1 MEIENQH
8 LTIETNTMKHI
19 IIISLTF
26 SLLSCETNRST
37 FDKETSDVIN
47 TFYSDALELRESY
60 ELLRVLSKE
69 IGPRPSGSDGA
80 KKAVLWTKEIMEG
93 YGFDTVY
100 LQDVMVPHWE
110 RGEVE
115 EAYFFDNGKKVNL
128 SVLGA
133 GGTVSTP
140 EGGVT
145 GKVVEVGSLDE
156 VDELGEEKIKGNI
169 VFYNKAFNQRYIN
182 VGTSYGETG
191 FQRRSGAVKAAEYGA
206 VASVFRSLSSSTYD
220 DFPHTG
226 GMSYKEGLDSIP
238 HGGLG
243 VLSSEKL
250 SRALKNN
257 PDLNLTVKLSGTW
270 YPDAPSHNVIGLIRG
285 QKNPEKI
292 ITVGGHLDSWDIG
305 EGAHDDGAGCVHS
318 IGALRLFQKQ
328 NIKPNNTIRA
338 VMFMN
343 EEFGLRGGLKYAEI
357 AVNEGEQHIA
367 AIESDA
373 SGYVPRGFGFSGSE
387 KQYNKIQ
394 DWLKY
399 FDKNTI
405 SYFSKGGGGADIGPL
420 HRQTGTPM
428 FGLSI
433 DGQKYFEMHH
443 TAKDVFELV
452 HAREL
457 ELGTASMAS
466 LVYLID
472 KYGL

>member
-1 MEIENQH
+1 
-8 LTIETNTMKHI
+8 MKNYI
-19 IIISLTF
+19 II
-26 SLLSCETNRST
+26 LLSFSFFSCKKETVP
-37 FDKETSDVIN
+37 FDQETSDVIT
-47 TFYSDALELRESY
+47 TFYGDALEFKESY
-60 ELLRVLSKE
+60 ELLRSLSKDV
-69 IGPRPSGSDGA
+69 GQRLSGSEGA
-80 KKAVLWTKEIMEG
+80 KKAVLWSKQVMEN

-100 LQDVMVPHWE
+100 LQEVMVPHWE
-110 RGEVE
+110 RGKVE
-115 EAYFFDNGKKVNL
+115 EAYFYSEKEKINL
-128 SVLGA
+128 SILGA

-140 EGGVT
+140 KGGIT
-145 GKVVEVGSLDE
+145 AGVVEVASLDE
-156 VDELGEEKIKGNI
+156 VDELGREKIEGKI

-182 VGTSYGETG
+182 QGASYGQTG
-191 FQRRSGAVKAAEYGA
+191 FQRRSGAVKAAEHGA
-206 VASVFRSLSSSTYD
+206 LASVFRSLSSSTHE

-250 SRALKNN
+250 SKALKEN
-257 PDLNLTVKLSGTW
+257 PNLKLTVKLSGKW
-270 YPDAPSHNVIGLIRG
+270 FPDALSHNVVGELKGR
-285 QKNPEKI
+285 KNPEKI
-292 ITVGGHLDSWDIG
+292 ITVGGHLDSWDVG

-328 NIKPNNTIRA
+328 KIKPNNTIRA

-343 EEFGLRGGLKYAEI
+343 EENGLRGGQKYADV
-357 AVNEGEQHIA
+357 AVRDNEQHIA

-373 SGYVPRGFGFSGSE
+373 SGYVPRGFGFSGSDGQH
-387 KQYNKIQ
+387 KKIQ

-420 HRQTGTPM
+420 HRKTGTPM

-452 HAREL
+452 NAREL

>member
-1 MEIENQH
+1 
-8 LTIETNTMKHI
+8 MKNFI
-19 IIISLTF
+19 II
-26 SLLSCETNRST
+26 LLSFCLISCKNETVP
-37 FDKETSDVIN
+37 FDQETSDVIT
-47 TFYSDALELRESY
+47 TFYGDALEFKESY
-60 ELLRVLSKE
+60 ELLRGLSKDV
-69 IGPRPSGSDGA
+69 GQRLSGSEGA
-80 KKAVLWTKEIMEG
+80 KKAVLWSKEVMEN

-100 LQDVMVPHWE
+100 LQEVMVPHWE
-110 RGEVE
+110 RGELE
-115 EAYFFDNGKKVNL
+115 EAYFYNGKNKINL
-128 SVLGA
+128 SILGA

-140 EGGVT
+140 KEGIT
-145 GKVVEVGSLDE
+145 AEVVEVSSLDE
-156 VDELGEEKIKGNI
+156 VDELGRENVEGKI

-182 VGTSYGETG
+182 QGASYGQTG
-191 FQRRSGAVKAAEYGA
+191 FQRRSGAVKAAEHGA
-206 VASVFRSLSSSTYD
+206 LASVFRSLSSSTYE

-226 GMSYKEGLDSIP
+226 GMSYREGLDSIP

-250 SRALKNN
+250 SQALKEN
-257 PDLNLTVKLSGTW
+257 PRLTLTVRLSGKW
-270 YPDAPSHNVIGLIRG
+270 FPDALSHNVVGELRG
-285 QKNPEKI
+285 SKSPEKI
-292 ITVGGHLDSWDIG
+292 ITVGGHLDSWDVG

-343 EEFGLRGGLKYAEI
+343 EENGLRGGQKYADV
-357 AVNEGEQHIA
+357 AVMDNEQHIA

-373 SGYVPRGFGFSGSE
+373 SGYVPRGFGFSGSDE
-387 KQYNKIQ
+387 QHKKIQ

-452 HAREL
+452 NAREL

>member
-1 MEIENQH
+1 
-8 LTIETNTMKHI
+8 MKNYI
-19 IIISLTF
+19 II
-26 SLLSCETNRST
+26 LLSFSFFSCKKETVP
-37 FDKETSDVIN
+37 FDQETSDVIT
-47 TFYSDALELRESY
+47 TFYGDALEFKESY
-60 ELLRVLSKE
+60 ELLRSLSKDV
-69 IGPRPSGSDGA
+69 GQRLSGSEGA
-80 KKAVLWTKEIMEG
+80 KKAVLWSKEVMEN

-100 LQDVMVPHWE
+100 LQEVMVPHWE
-110 RGEVE
+110 RGKVE
-115 EAYFFDNGKKVNL
+115 EAYFYSEKEKINL
-128 SVLGA
+128 SILGA

-140 EGGVT
+140 KEGITAG
-145 GKVVEVGSLDE
+145 VVEVASLDE
-156 VDELGEEKIKGNI
+156 VDELGREKIEGKI

-182 VGTSYGETG
+182 QGASYGQTG
-191 FQRRSGAVKAAEYGA
+191 FQRRSGAVKAAEHGA
-206 VASVFRSLSSSTYD
+206 LASVFRSLSSSTYE

-250 SRALKNN
+250 SKALKEN
-257 PDLNLTVKLSGTW
+257 PNLKLTVKLSGTW
-270 YPDAPSHNVIGLIRG
+270 FPDALSHNVVGELKGR
-285 QKNPEKI
+285 KNPEKI
-292 ITVGGHLDSWDIG
+292 ITVGGHLDSWDVG

-328 NIKPNNTIRA
+328 KIKPNNTIRA

-343 EEFGLRGGLKYAEI
+343 EENGLRGGQKYADV
-357 AVNEGEQHIA
+357 AVMDNEQHIA

-373 SGYVPRGFGFSGSE
+373 SGYVPRGFGFSGSDE
-387 KQYNKIQ
+387 QHKKIQ
-394 DWLKY
+394 NWLKY

-420 HRQTGTPM
+420 HRKTGTPM

-452 HAREL
+452 NAREL

>member
-1 MEIENQH
+1 
-8 LTIETNTMKHI
+8 MKNFI
-19 IIISLTF
+19 II
-26 SLLSCETNRST
+26 LLSICLISCKNESVP
-37 FDKETSDVIN
+37 FDQETSDIIN
-47 TFYSDALELRESY
+47 TFYSDALEKRESY
-60 ELLRVLSKE
+60 ELLRVLSKD
-69 IGPRPSGSDGA
+69 IGARPSGSEGA
-80 KKAVLWTKEIMEG
+80 KKAVLWSKKVMED

-100 LQDVMVPHWE
+100 LQEVMVPHWE
-110 RGEVE
+110 RGELE
-115 EAYFFDNGKKVNL
+115 EAYFYNGKDKINL
-128 SVLGA
+128 SILGA

-140 EGGVT
+140 TEGIT
-145 GKVVEVGSLDE
+145 AEVVEVASLDE
-156 VDELGEEKIKGNI
+156 VDELGRENIEGKI

-191 FQRRSGAVKAAEYGA
+191 FQRRTGAVKAAEHGA
-206 VASVFRSLSSSTYD
+206 LASVFRSLSSSTYE

-250 SRALKNN
+250 SQALKEN
-257 PDLNLTVKLSGTW
+257 PKLKLHIKLSGTW
-270 YPDAPSHNVIGLIRG
+270 YPDALSHNVVGLLRG
-285 QKNPEKI
+285 EKNPEKI

-328 NIKPNNTIRA
+328 KIKPNNTIRA

-357 AVNEGEQHIA
+357 AVKENEQHIA

-373 SGYVPRGFGFSGSE
+373 SGYVPRGFGFSGSDE
-387 KQYNKIQ
+387 QLEKIQ

-457 ELGTASMAS
+457 ELGTASLAS
-466 LVYLID
+466 LIYLID

>member
-1 MEIENQH
+1 
-8 LTIETNTMKHI
+8 MKNFI
-19 IIISLTF
+19 II
-26 SLLSCETNRST
+26 LLSICLISCKNESVP
-37 FDKETSDVIN
+37 FDQETSDIIN
-47 TFYSDALELRESY
+47 TFYSDALEKRESY
-60 ELLRVLSKE
+60 ELLRVLSKD
-69 IGPRPSGSDGA
+69 IGARPSGSEGA
-80 KKAVLWTKEIMEG
+80 KKAVLWSKKVMED

-100 LQDVMVPHWE
+100 LQEVMVPHWE
-110 RGEVE
+110 RGELE
-115 EAYFFDNGKKVNL
+115 EAYFYNGKDKINL
-128 SVLGA
+128 SILGA

-140 EGGVT
+140 TEGISAE
-145 GKVVEVGSLDE
+145 VVEVASLDE
-156 VDELGEEKIKGNI
+156 VDELGRENIEGKI

-191 FQRRSGAVKAAEYGA
+191 FQRRTGAVKAAEHGA
-206 VASVFRSLSSSTYD
+206 LASVFRSLSSSTYE

-250 SRALKNN
+250 SQALKEN
-257 PDLNLTVKLSGTW
+257 PKLKLHIKLSGKW
-270 YPDAPSHNVIGLIRG
+270 YPDALSHNVVGLLRG
-285 QKNPEKI
+285 EKNPEKI

-357 AVNEGEQHIA
+357 AVKENEQHIA

-373 SGYVPRGFGFSGSE
+373 SGYVPRGFGFSGSDE
-387 KQYNKIQ
+387 QLEKIQ

-457 ELGTASMAS
+457 ELGTASLAS
-466 LVYLID
+466 LIYLID

>member
-1 MEIENQH
+1 
-8 LTIETNTMKHI
+8 MKKLI
-19 IIISLTF
+19 YTTLIF
-26 SLLSCETNRST
+26 SLLSCKENPAP
-37 FDKETSDVIN
+37 FDQETSDVIN
-47 TFYSDALELRESY
+47 TFYGDALEFKESY
-60 ELLRVLSKE
+60 ELLRGLSKDV
-69 IGPRPSGSDGA
+69 GQRLSGSEGA
-80 KKAVLWTKEIMEG
+80 KKAVLWSKEVMEN

-100 LQDVMVPHWE
+100 LQEVMVPHWE
-110 RGEVE
+110 RGELE
-115 EAYFFDNGKKVNL
+115 EAYFYNGKNKINL
-128 SVLGA
+128 SILGA

-140 EGGVT
+140 KEGIT
-145 GKVVEVGSLDE
+145 AEVVEVSSLDE
-156 VDELGEEKIKGNI
+156 VDELGRENIEGKI

-182 VGTSYGETG
+182 QGASYGQTG
-191 FQRRSGAVKAAEYGA
+191 FQRRSGAVKAAEHGA
-206 VASVFRSLSSSTYD
+206 LASVFRSLSSSTYED
-220 DFPHTG
+220 YPHTG
-226 GMSYKEGLDSIP
+226 GMSYREGLDSIP

-250 SRALKNN
+250 SQALKEN
-257 PDLNLTVKLSGTW
+257 PRLTLTIKLSGKW
-270 YPDAPSHNVIGLIRG
+270 FPDALSHNVVGELRG
-285 QKNPEKI
+285 SKSPEKI
-292 ITVGGHLDSWDIG
+292 ITVGGHLDSWDVG

-328 NIKPNNTIRA
+328 NITPNNTIRA

-343 EEFGLRGGLKYAEI
+343 EENGLRGGKKYADV
-357 AVNEGEQHIA
+357 AVMDNEQHIA

-373 SGYVPRGFGFSGSE
+373 SGYVPRGFGFSGSDE
-387 KQYNKIQ
+387 QHKKIQ

-452 HAREL
+452 NAREL

>member
-1 MEIENQH
+1 
-8 LTIETNTMKHI
+8 MKNFI
-19 IIISLTF
+19 II
-26 SLLSCETNRST
+26 LLSFCLISCNNESIP
-37 FDKETSDVIN
+37 FDQETSDVIT
-47 TFYSDALELRESY
+47 TFYGDALEFKESY
-60 ELLRVLSKE
+60 ELLRGLSKDV
-69 IGPRPSGSDGA
+69 GQRLSGSEGA
-80 KKAVLWTKEIMEG
+80 KKAVLWSKEVMEN

-100 LQDVMVPHWE
+100 LQEVMVPHWE
-110 RGEVE
+110 RGELE
-115 EAYFFDNGKKVNL
+115 EAYFYNGKNKINL
-128 SVLGA
+128 SILGA

-140 EGGVT
+140 KEGIT
-145 GKVVEVGSLDE
+145 AEVVEVSSLDE
-156 VDELGEEKIKGNI
+156 VDELGRENIEGKI

-182 VGTSYGETG
+182 QGASYGQTG
-191 FQRRSGAVKAAEYGA
+191 FQRRSGAVKAAEHGA
-206 VASVFRSLSSSTYD
+206 LASVFRSLSSSTYED
-220 DFPHTG
+220 YPHTG
-226 GMSYKEGLDSIP
+226 GMSYREGLDSIP

-250 SRALKNN
+250 SQALKEN
-257 PDLNLTVKLSGTW
+257 PRLTLTIKLSGKW
-270 YPDAPSHNVIGLIRG
+270 FPDALSHNVVGELRG
-285 QKNPEKI
+285 SKSPEKI
-292 ITVGGHLDSWDIG
+292 ITVGGHLDSWDVG

-343 EEFGLRGGLKYAEI
+343 EENGLRGGKKYADV
-357 AVNEGEQHIA
+357 AVMDNEQHIA

-373 SGYVPRGFGFSGSE
+373 SGYVPRGFGFSGSDE
-387 KQYNKIQ
+387 QHKKIQ

-433 DGQKYFEMHH
+433 DGRKYFEMHH

-452 HAREL
+452 NAREL

>member
-1 MEIENQH
+1 
-8 LTIETNTMKHI
+8 MKNFI
-19 IIISLTF
+19 II
-26 SLLSCETNRST
+26 LLSFCLISCKNESIP
-37 FDKETSDVIN
+37 FDQETSDVI
-47 TFYSDALELRESY
+47 TSFYGDALEFKESY
-60 ELLRVLSKE
+60 ELLRGLSKDV
-69 IGPRPSGSDGA
+69 GQRLSGSEGA
-80 KKAVLWTKEIMEG
+80 KKAVLWSKEVMEN

-100 LQDVMVPHWE
+100 LQEVMVPHWE
-110 RGEVE
+110 RGELE
-115 EAYFFDNGKKVNL
+115 EAYFYNGKNKINL
-128 SVLGA
+128 SILGA

-140 EGGVT
+140 KEGIT
-145 GKVVEVGSLDE
+145 AEVVEVSSLDE
-156 VDELGEEKIKGNI
+156 VDELGRENIEGKI

-182 VGTSYGETG
+182 QGASYGQTG
-191 FQRRSGAVKAAEYGA
+191 FQRRSGAVKAAEHGA
-206 VASVFRSLSSSTYD
+206 LASVFRSLSSSTYED
-220 DFPHTG
+220 YPHTG
-226 GMSYKEGLDSIP
+226 GMSYREGLDSIP

-250 SRALKNN
+250 SQAIKEN
-257 PDLNLTVKLSGTW
+257 PRLTLTIKLSGKW
-270 YPDAPSHNVIGLIRG
+270 FPDALSHNVVGELRG
-285 QKNPEKI
+285 SKSPEKI
-292 ITVGGHLDSWDIG
+292 ITVGGHLDSWDVG

-343 EEFGLRGGLKYAEI
+343 EENGLRGGKKYADV
-357 AVNEGEQHIA
+357 AVMDNEQHIA

-373 SGYVPRGFGFSGSE
+373 SGYVPRGFGFSGSDE
-387 KQYNKIQ
+387 QHKKIQ

-452 HAREL
+452 NAREL

>member
-1 MEIENQH
+1 MKNF
-8 LTIETNTMKHI
+8 TII
-19 IIISLTF
+19 
-26 SLLSCETNRST
+26 LLSFCLISCKDEIVP
-37 FDKETSDVIN
+37 FDQETSDVIN
-47 TFYSDALELRESY
+47 IFYSDALEKRESY
-60 ELLRVLSKE
+60 ELLRVLSKD
-69 IGPRPSGSDGA
+69 IGARPSGSEGA
-80 KKAVLWTKEIMEG
+80 KKAVLWSKKVMED

-100 LQDVMVPHWE
+100 LQEVMVPHWE
-110 RGEVE
+110 RGELE
-115 EAYFFDNGKKVNL
+115 EAYFYSGKEKINL
-128 SVLGA
+128 SILGA
-133 GGTVSTP
+133 GGTVSTTK
-140 EGGVT
+140 EGIT
-145 GKVVEVGSLDE
+145 AEVVEVASLDE
-156 VDELGEEKIKGNI
+156 VDELGRENIEGKI

-191 FQRRSGAVKAAEYGA
+191 FQRRTGAVKAAEHGA
-206 VASVFRSLSSSTYD
+206 LASVFRSLSSSTYE

-250 SRALKNN
+250 SQAIKENPKLK
-257 PDLNLTVKLSGTW
+257 LTVKLSGTW
-270 YPDAPSHNVIGLIRG
+270 YPDALSHNVVGLLRG
-285 QKNPEKI
+285 EKNPEKI

-318 IGALRLFQKQ
+318 IGVLRLFQKQ

-357 AVNEGEQHIA
+357 AVKENEQHIA

-373 SGYVPRGFGFSGSE
+373 SGYVPRGFGFSGSDE
-387 KQYNKIQ
+387 QLEKIQ

-457 ELGTASMAS
+457 ELGTASLAS

>member
-1 MEIENQH
+1 
-8 LTIETNTMKHI
+8 MKNFI
-19 IIISLTF
+19 II
-26 SLLSCETNRST
+26 LLSFCLISCKNKSVP
-37 FDKETSDVIN
+37 FDQETSDVIT
-47 TFYSDALELRESY
+47 TFYGDALEFKESY
-60 ELLRVLSKE
+60 ELLRGLSKDV
-69 IGPRPSGSDGA
+69 GQRLSGSEGA
-80 KKAVLWTKEIMEG
+80 KKAVLWSKEVMEN

-100 LQDVMVPHWE
+100 LQEVMVPHWE
-110 RGEVE
+110 RGELE
-115 EAYFFDNGKKVNL
+115 EAYFYNGKNKINL
-128 SVLGA
+128 SILGA

-140 EGGVT
+140 KEGIT
-145 GKVVEVGSLDE
+145 AEVVEVSSLDE
-156 VDELGEEKIKGNI
+156 VDELGRENVEGKI

-182 VGTSYGETG
+182 QGASYGQTG
-191 FQRRSGAVKAAEYGA
+191 FQRRSGAVKAAEHGA
-206 VASVFRSLSSSTYD
+206 LASVFRSLSSSTYE

-226 GMSYKEGLDSIP
+226 GMSYREGLDSIP

-250 SRALKNN
+250 SQALKEN
-257 PDLNLTVKLSGTW
+257 PRLTLTIKLSGKW
-270 YPDAPSHNVIGLIRG
+270 FPDALSHNVVGELRG
-285 QKNPEKI
+285 SKSPEKI
-292 ITVGGHLDSWDIG
+292 ITVGGHLDSWDVG

-343 EEFGLRGGLKYAEI
+343 EENGLRGGKKYADV
-357 AVNEGEQHIA
+357 AVMDNEQHIA

-373 SGYVPRGFGFSGSE
+373 SGYVPRGFGFSGSDE
-387 KQYNKIQ
+387 QHKKIQ

-452 HAREL
+452 NAREL

>member
-1 MEIENQH
+1 
-8 LTIETNTMKHI
+8 MKNFI
-19 IIISLTF
+19 II
-26 SLLSCETNRST
+26 LLSFCLISCKNESVP
-37 FDKETSDVIN
+37 FDQETSDVIT
-47 TFYSDALELRESY
+47 TFYGDALEFKESY
-60 ELLRVLSKE
+60 ELLRGLSKDV
-69 IGPRPSGSDGA
+69 GQRLSGSEGA
-80 KKAVLWTKEIMEG
+80 KKAVLWSKEVMEN

-100 LQDVMVPHWE
+100 LQEVMVPHWE
-110 RGEVE
+110 RGELE
-115 EAYFFDNGKKVNL
+115 EAYFYNGKNKINL
-128 SVLGA
+128 SILGA

-140 EGGVT
+140 KEGIT
-145 GKVVEVGSLDE
+145 AEVVEVSSLDE
-156 VDELGEEKIKGNI
+156 VDELGRENVEGKI

-182 VGTSYGETG
+182 QGASYGQTG
-191 FQRRSGAVKAAEYGA
+191 FQRRSGAVKAAEHGA
-206 VASVFRSLSSSTYD
+206 LASVFRSLSSSTYE

-226 GMSYKEGLDSIP
+226 GMSYREGLDSIP

-250 SRALKNN
+250 SQALKEN
-257 PDLNLTVKLSGTW
+257 PRLTLTVKLSGKW
-270 YPDAPSHNVIGLIRG
+270 FPDALSHNVVGELRG
-285 QKNPEKI
+285 SKSPEKI
-292 ITVGGHLDSWDIG
+292 ITVGGHLDSWDVG

-343 EEFGLRGGLKYAEI
+343 EENGLRGGQKYADV
-357 AVNEGEQHIA
+357 AVMDNEQHIA

-373 SGYVPRGFGFSGSE
+373 SGYVPRGFGFSGSDE
-387 KQYNKIQ
+387 QHKKIQ

-452 HAREL
+452 NAREL

-466 LVYLID
+466 LIYLID

>member
-1 MEIENQH
+1 
-8 LTIETNTMKHI
+8 MKNFI
-19 IIISLTF
+19 II
-26 SLLSCETNRST
+26 LLSFCLISCKNESIL
-37 FDKETSDVIN
+37 FDQETSDVI
-47 TFYSDALELRESY
+47 TSFYGDALEFKESY
-60 ELLRVLSKE
+60 ELLRGLSKDV
-69 IGPRPSGSDGA
+69 GQRLSGSEGA
-80 KKAVLWTKEIMEG
+80 KKAVLWSKEVMEN

-100 LQDVMVPHWE
+100 LQEVMVPHWE
-110 RGEVE
+110 RGDLE
-115 EAYFFDNGKKVNL
+115 EAYFYNGKNKINL
-128 SVLGA
+128 SILGA

-140 EGGVT
+140 KEGIT
-145 GKVVEVGSLDE
+145 AEVVEVSSLDE
-156 VDELGEEKIKGNI
+156 VDELGRENIEGKI

-182 VGTSYGETG
+182 QGASYGQTG
-191 FQRRSGAVKAAEYGA
+191 FQRRSGAVKAAEHGA
-206 VASVFRSLSSSTYD
+206 LASVFRSLSSSTYED
-220 DFPHTG
+220 YPHTG
-226 GMSYKEGLDSIP
+226 GMSYREGLDSIP

-250 SRALKNN
+250 SQALKEN
-257 PDLNLTVKLSGTW
+257 PRLTLTIKLSGKW
-270 YPDAPSHNVIGLIRG
+270 FPDALSHNVVGELRG
-285 QKNPEKI
+285 SKSPEKI
-292 ITVGGHLDSWDIG
+292 ITVGGHLDSWDVG

-343 EEFGLRGGLKYAEI
+343 EENGLRGGKKYADV
-357 AVNEGEQHIA
+357 AVMDNEQHIA

-373 SGYVPRGFGFSGSE
+373 SGYVPRGFGFSGSDE
-387 KQYNKIQ
+387 QHKKIQ

-452 HAREL
+452 NAREL

>member
-1 MEIENQH
+1 
-8 LTIETNTMKHI
+8 MKKLI
-19 IIISLTF
+19 FTTLIF
-26 SLLSCETNRST
+26 SLLSCKENTVP
-37 FDKETSDVIN
+37 FDQETSDVIN

-60 ELLRVLSKE
+60 ELLRTLSKD
-69 IGPRPSGSDGA
+69 IGVRPSGSEGA
-80 KKAVLWTKEIMEG
+80 KKAVVWTKEVMEG

-100 LQDVMVPHWE
+100 LQEVMVPHWE
-110 RGEVE
+110 RGKIE
-115 EAYFFDNGKKVNL
+115 EAFFYKGKEKINL
-128 SVLGA
+128 SILGA
-133 GGTVSTP
+133 GGTISTP
-140 EGGVT
+140 KEGVT
-145 GKVVEVGSLDE
+145 AEVIEVASLDE
-156 VDELGEEKIKGNI
+156 VDELGKENIEGKI

-182 VGTSYGETG
+182 VGASYGETG
-191 FQRRSGAVKAAEYGA
+191 FQRRTGAVKAAEYGA
-206 VASVFRSLSSSTYD
+206 LASIFRSLSSSTYE

-226 GMSYKEGLDSIP
+226 GMSYKEGVDSIA

-243 VLSSEKL
+243 VLSSERL
-250 SRALKNN
+250 SNAIKENPSLK
-257 PDLNLTVKLSGTW
+257 LTVRLSGKW
-270 YPDAPSHNVIGLIRG
+270 FPDALSHNVIGLIRG
-285 QKNPEKI
+285 KKNPEKI

-328 NIKPNNTIRA
+328 NITPNNTIRA

-357 AVNEGEQHIA
+357 AVKENEQHIA

-373 SGYVPRGFGFSGSE
+373 SGYVPRGFGFSGSDE
-387 KQYNKIQ
+387 QHKKIQ

>member
-1 MEIENQH
+1 
-8 LTIETNTMKHI
+8 MKKLI
-19 IIISLTF
+19 YTTLIF
-26 SLLSCETNRST
+26 SLLSCKENPAP
-37 FDKETSDVIN
+37 FDQETSDVIN
-47 TFYSDALELRESY
+47 TFYGDALEFKESY
-60 ELLRVLSKE
+60 ELLRGLSKDV
-69 IGPRPSGSDGA
+69 GQRLSGSEGA
-80 KKAVLWTKEIMEG
+80 KKAVLWSKEVMEN

-100 LQDVMVPHWE
+100 LQEVMVPHWE
-110 RGEVE
+110 RGELE
-115 EAYFFDNGKKVNL
+115 EAYFYNGKNKINL
-128 SVLGA
+128 SILGA

-140 EGGVT
+140 KEGIT
-145 GKVVEVGSLDE
+145 AEVVEVSSLDE
-156 VDELGEEKIKGNI
+156 VDELGRENIEGKI

-182 VGTSYGETG
+182 QGASYGQTG
-191 FQRRSGAVKAAEYGA
+191 FQRRSGAVKAAEHGA
-206 VASVFRSLSSSTYD
+206 LASVFRSLSSSTYED
-220 DFPHTG
+220 YPHTG
-226 GMSYKEGLDSIP
+226 GMSYREGLDSIP

-250 SRALKNN
+250 SQALKEN
-257 PDLNLTVKLSGTW
+257 PRLTLTIKLSGKW
-270 YPDAPSHNVIGLIRG
+270 FPDALSHNVVGELRG
-285 QKNPEKI
+285 SKSPEKI
-292 ITVGGHLDSWDIG
+292 ITVGGHLDSWDVG

-328 NIKPNNTIRA
+328 NITPNNTIRA

-343 EEFGLRGGLKYAEI
+343 EENGLRGGKKYADV
-357 AVNEGEQHIA
+357 AVMDNEQHIA

-373 SGYVPRGFGFSGSE
+373 SGYVPRGFGFSGSDE
-387 KQYNKIQ
+387 QHKKIQ

-452 HAREL
+452 NAREL

-472 KYGL
+472 K

>member
-1 MEIENQH
+1 
-8 LTIETNTMKHI
+8 MKNFI
-19 IIISLTF
+19 II
-26 SLLSCETNRST
+26 LLSFCLISCKNETVP
-37 FDKETSDVIN
+37 FDQETSDVIT
-47 TFYSDALELRESY
+47 TFYGDALEFKESY
-60 ELLRVLSKE
+60 ELLRGLSKDV
-69 IGPRPSGSDGA
+69 GQRLSGSEGA
-80 KKAVLWTKEIMEG
+80 KKAVLWSKEVMEN

-100 LQDVMVPHWE
+100 LQEVMVPHWE
-110 RGEVE
+110 RGELE
-115 EAYFFDNGKKVNL
+115 EAYFYNGKNKINL
-128 SVLGA
+128 SILGA

-140 EGGVT
+140 KEGIT
-145 GKVVEVGSLDE
+145 AEVVEVSSLDE
-156 VDELGEEKIKGNI
+156 VDELGRENVEGKI

-182 VGTSYGETG
+182 QGASYGQTG
-191 FQRRSGAVKAAEYGA
+191 FQRRSGAVKAAEHGA
-206 VASVFRSLSSSTYD
+206 LASVFRSLSSSTYE

-226 GMSYKEGLDSIP
+226 GMSYREGLDSIP

-243 VLSSEKL
+243 VLSSKKL
-250 SRALKNN
+250 SQALKEN
-257 PDLNLTVKLSGTW
+257 PRLNLTVKLSGKW
-270 YPDAPSHNVIGLIRG
+270 FPDALSHNVVGELRG
-285 QKNPEKI
+285 SKSPEKI
-292 ITVGGHLDSWDIG
+292 ITVGGHLDSWDVG

-343 EEFGLRGGLKYAEI
+343 EENGLRGGQKYADV
-357 AVNEGEQHIA
+357 AVMDNEQHIA

-373 SGYVPRGFGFSGSE
+373 SGYVPRGFGFSGSDE
-387 KQYNKIQ
+387 QHKKIQ

-452 HAREL
+452 NAREL

>member
-1 MEIENQH
+1 
-8 LTIETNTMKHI
+8 MKNFI
-19 IIISLTF
+19 II
-26 SLLSCETNRST
+26 LLSTCLISCKNESVP
-37 FDKETSDVIN
+37 FDQETSDIIN
-47 TFYSDALELRESY
+47 TFYSDALEKRESY
-60 ELLRVLSKE
+60 ELLRVLSKD
-69 IGPRPSGSDGA
+69 IGARPSGSEGA
-80 KKAVLWTKEIMEG
+80 KKAVLWSKKVMED

-100 LQDVMVPHWE
+100 LQEVMVPHWE
-110 RGEVE
+110 RGELE
-115 EAYFFDNGKKVNL
+115 EAYFYNGKNKINL
-128 SVLGA
+128 SILGA

-140 EGGVT
+140 KEGIT
-145 GKVVEVGSLDE
+145 AEVVEVSSLDE
-156 VDELGEEKIKGNI
+156 VDELGRENVEGKI

-182 VGTSYGETG
+182 QGASYGQTG
-191 FQRRSGAVKAAEYGA
+191 FQRRSGAVKAAEHGA
-206 VASVFRSLSSSTYD
+206 LASVFRSLSSSTYE

-226 GMSYKEGLDSIP
+226 GMSYREGLDSIP

-250 SRALKNN
+250 SQALKEN
-257 PDLNLTVKLSGTW
+257 PRLNLTVKLSGKW
-270 YPDAPSHNVIGLIRG
+270 FPDALSHNVVGELRG
-285 QKNPEKI
+285 SKSPEKI
-292 ITVGGHLDSWDIG
+292 ITVGGHLDSWDVG

-343 EEFGLRGGLKYAEI
+343 EENGLRGGQKYADV
-357 AVNEGEQHIA
+357 AVMDNEQHIA

-373 SGYVPRGFGFSGSE
+373 SGYVPRGFGFSGSDE
-387 KQYNKIQ
+387 QHKKIQ

-452 HAREL
+452 NAREL

>member
-1 MEIENQH
+1 
-8 LTIETNTMKHI
+8 MKNFI
-19 IIISLTF
+19 II
-26 SLLSCETNRST
+26 LLSFCLISCKNENVP
-37 FDKETSDVIN
+37 FDQETSDVIT
-47 TFYSDALELRESY
+47 TFYGDALEFKESY
-60 ELLRVLSKE
+60 ELLRGLSK
-69 IGPRPSGSDGA
+69 GVGQRLSGSEGA
-80 KKAVLWTKEIMEG
+80 KKAVLWSKEVMED

-100 LQDVMVPHWE
+100 LQEVMVPHWE
-110 RGEVE
+110 RGELE
-115 EAYFFDNGKKVNL
+115 EAYFYNGKNKINL
-128 SVLGA
+128 SILGA

-140 EGGVT
+140 KEGIT
-145 GKVVEVGSLDE
+145 AEVVEVSSLDE
-156 VDELGEEKIKGNI
+156 VDELGRENVEGKI

-182 VGTSYGETG
+182 QGASYGQTG
-191 FQRRSGAVKAAEYGA
+191 FQRRSGAVKAAEHGA
-206 VASVFRSLSSSTYD
+206 LASVFRSLSSSTYE

-226 GMSYKEGLDSIP
+226 GMSYREGLDSIP

-250 SRALKNN
+250 SQALKEN
-257 PDLNLTVKLSGTW
+257 PRLTLTVKLSGKW
-270 YPDAPSHNVIGLIRG
+270 FPDALSHNVVGELRG
-285 QKNPEKI
+285 SKSPEKI
-292 ITVGGHLDSWDIG
+292 ITVGGHLDSWDVG

-343 EEFGLRGGLKYAEI
+343 EENGLRGGQKYADV
-357 AVNEGEQHIA
+357 AVMDNEQHIA

-373 SGYVPRGFGFSGSE
+373 SGYVPRGFGFSGSDE
-387 KQYNKIQ
+387 QHKKIQ

-452 HAREL
+452 NAREL

>member
-1 MEIENQH
+1 MKKLIY
-8 LTIETNTMKHI
+8 TILI
-19 IIISLTF
+19 F
-26 SLLSCETNRST
+26 SLLSCKESPVP
-37 FDKETSDVIN
+37 FDQETSDVIT
-47 TFYSDALELRESY
+47 TFYGDALEFKESY
-60 ELLRVLSKE
+60 ELLRSLSKDV
-69 IGPRPSGSDGA
+69 GQRLSGSEGA
-80 KKAVLWTKEIMEG
+80 KKAVLWSKEVMEN

-100 LQDVMVPHWE
+100 LQEVMVPHWE
-110 RGEVE
+110 RGKVE
-115 EAYFFDNGKKVNL
+115 EAYFYSEKEKINL
-128 SVLGA
+128 SILGA
-133 GGTVSTP
+133 GGTISTP
-140 EGGVT
+140 KEGITAG
-145 GKVVEVGSLDE
+145 VVEVASLDE
-156 VDELGEEKIKGNI
+156 IDELGREKIEGKI

-182 VGTSYGETG
+182 QGASYGQTG
-191 FQRRSGAVKAAEYGA
+191 FQRRSGAVKAAEHGA
-206 VASVFRSLSSSTYD
+206 LASVFRSLSSSTYE

-250 SRALKNN
+250 SKALKEN
-257 PDLNLTVKLSGTW
+257 PNLKLTVKLSGKW
-270 YPDAPSHNVIGLIRG
+270 FPDALSHNVVGELKGR
-285 QKNPEKI
+285 KNPEKI
-292 ITVGGHLDSWDIG
+292 ITVGGHLDSWDVG

-328 NIKPNNTIRA
+328 KIKPNNTIRA

-343 EEFGLRGGLKYAEI
+343 EENGLRGGQKYADV
-357 AVNEGEQHIA
+357 AVMDNEQHIA

-373 SGYVPRGFGFSGSE
+373 SGYVPRGFGFSGSDE
-387 KQYNKIQ
+387 QHKKIQ

-420 HRQTGTPM
+420 HRKTGTPM

-452 HAREL
+452 NAREL

>member
-1 MEIENQH
+1 MKKLIY
-8 LTIETNTMKHI
+8 TILI
-19 IIISLTF
+19 F
-26 SLLSCETNRST
+26 SLLSCKESPVP
-37 FDKETSDVIN
+37 FDQETSDVIT
-47 TFYSDALELRESY
+47 TFYGDALEFKESY
-60 ELLRVLSKE
+60 ELLRSLSKDV
-69 IGPRPSGSDGA
+69 GQRLSGSEGA
-80 KKAVLWTKEIMEG
+80 KKAVLWSKEVMEN

-100 LQDVMVPHWE
+100 LQEVMVPHWE
-110 RGEVE
+110 RGKVE
-115 EAYFFDNGKKVNL
+115 EAYFYSEKEKINL
-128 SVLGA
+128 SILGA
-133 GGTVSTP
+133 GGTISTP
-140 EGGVT
+140 KEGITAG
-145 GKVVEVGSLDE
+145 VVEVASLDE
-156 VDELGEEKIKGNI
+156 IDELGREKIEGKI

-182 VGTSYGETG
+182 QGASYGQTG
-191 FQRRSGAVKAAEYGA
+191 FQRRSGAVKAAEHGA
-206 VASVFRSLSSSTYD
+206 LASVFRSLSSSTYE

-250 SRALKNN
+250 SKALKEN
-257 PDLNLTVKLSGTW
+257 PNLKLTVKLSGKW
-270 YPDAPSHNVIGLIRG
+270 FPDALSHNVVGELKGR
-285 QKNPEKI
+285 KNPEKI
-292 ITVGGHLDSWDIG
+292 ITVGGHLDSWDVG
-305 EGAHDDGAGCVHS
+305 EGSHDDGAGCVHS

-328 NIKPNNTIRA
+328 KIKPNNTIRA

-343 EEFGLRGGLKYAEI
+343 EENGLRGGQKYADV
-357 AVNEGEQHIA
+357 AVMDNEQHIA

-373 SGYVPRGFGFSGSE
+373 SGYVPRGFGFSGSDE
-387 KQYNKIQ
+387 QHKKIQ

-420 HRQTGTPM
+420 HRKTGTPM

-452 HAREL
+452 NAREL

>member
-1 MEIENQH
+1 
-8 LTIETNTMKHI
+8 MKNFI
-19 IIISLTF
+19 II
-26 SLLSCETNRST
+26 LLSFCLISCKNESIP
-37 FDKETSDVIN
+37 FDQETSDVIT
-47 TFYSDALELRESY
+47 TFYGDALEFKESY
-60 ELLRVLSKE
+60 ELLRGLSKDV
-69 IGPRPSGSDGA
+69 GQRLSGSEGA
-80 KKAVLWTKEIMEG
+80 KKAVLWSKEVMEN

-100 LQDVMVPHWE
+100 LQEVMVPHWE
-110 RGEVE
+110 RGELE
-115 EAYFFDNGKKVNL
+115 EAYFYNGKNKINL
-128 SVLGA
+128 SILGA

-140 EGGVT
+140 KEGIT
-145 GKVVEVGSLDE
+145 AEVVEVSSLDE
-156 VDELGEEKIKGNI
+156 VDELGRENIEGKII
-169 VFYNKAFNQRYIN
+169 FYNKAFNQRYIN
-182 VGTSYGETG
+182 QGASYGQTG
-191 FQRRSGAVKAAEYGA
+191 FQRRSGAVKAAEHGA
-206 VASVFRSLSSSTYD
+206 LASVFRSLSSSTYED
-220 DFPHTG
+220 YPHTG
-226 GMSYKEGLDSIP
+226 GMSYREGLDSIP

-250 SRALKNN
+250 SQAIKEN
-257 PDLNLTVKLSGTW
+257 PRLTLTIKLSGKW
-270 YPDAPSHNVIGLIRG
+270 FPDALSHNVVGELRG
-285 QKNPEKI
+285 SKSPEKI
-292 ITVGGHLDSWDIG
+292 ITVGGHLDSWDVG

-343 EEFGLRGGLKYAEI
+343 EENGLRGGKKYADV
-357 AVNEGEQHIA
+357 AVMDNEQHIA

-373 SGYVPRGFGFSGSE
+373 SGYVPRGFGFSGSDE
-387 KQYNKIQ
+387 QHKKIQ

-452 HAREL
+452 NAREL

>member
-1 MEIENQH
+1 
-8 LTIETNTMKHI
+8 MKNFI
-19 IIISLTF
+19 II
-26 SLLSCETNRST
+26 LLSTCLISCKNESVP
-37 FDKETSDVIN
+37 FDQETSDVIT
-47 TFYSDALELRESY
+47 TFYGDALEFKESY
-60 ELLRVLSKE
+60 ELLRGLSKDV
-69 IGPRPSGSDGA
+69 GQRLSGSEGA
-80 KKAVLWTKEIMEG
+80 KKAVLWSKEVMEN

-100 LQDVMVPHWE
+100 LQEVMVPHWE
-110 RGEVE
+110 RGELE
-115 EAYFFDNGKKVNL
+115 EAYFYNGKNKINL
-128 SVLGA
+128 SILGA

-140 EGGVT
+140 KEGIT
-145 GKVVEVGSLDE
+145 AEVVEVSSLDE
-156 VDELGEEKIKGNI
+156 VDELGRENVEGKI

-182 VGTSYGETG
+182 QGASYGQTG
-191 FQRRSGAVKAAEYGA
+191 FQRRSGAVKAAEHGA
-206 VASVFRSLSSSTYD
+206 LASVFRSLSSSTYE

-226 GMSYKEGLDSIP
+226 GMSYREGLDSIP

-250 SRALKNN
+250 SQALKEN
-257 PDLNLTVKLSGTW
+257 PRLNLTVKLSGKW
-270 YPDAPSHNVIGLIRG
+270 FPDALSHNVVGELRG
-285 QKNPEKI
+285 SKSPEKI
-292 ITVGGHLDSWDIG
+292 ITVGGHLDSWDVG

-343 EEFGLRGGLKYAEI
+343 EENGLRGGQKYADV
-357 AVNEGEQHIA
+357 AVMDNEQHIA

-373 SGYVPRGFGFSGSE
+373 SGYVPRGFGFSGSDE
-387 KQYNKIQ
+387 QHKKIQ

-452 HAREL
+452 NAREL

>member
-1 MEIENQH
+1 
-8 LTIETNTMKHI
+8 MKNL
-19 IIISLTF
+19 IISL
-26 SLLSCETNRST
+26 LSFCLISCKNESVP
-37 FDKETSDVIN
+37 FDQETSDVIN
-47 TFYSDALELRESY
+47 TFYSDALEKRESY
-60 ELLRVLSKE
+60 ELLRVLSKD
-69 IGPRPSGSDGA
+69 IGARPSGSEGA
-80 KKAVLWTKEIMEG
+80 KKAVLWSKKVMED

-100 LQDVMVPHWE
+100 LQEVMVPHWE
-110 RGEVE
+110 RGELE
-115 EAYFFDNGKKVNL
+115 EAYFYNGKNKVNL
-128 SVLGA
+128 SILGA

-140 EGGVT
+140 IEGIT
-145 GKVVEVGSLDE
+145 AEVVEVASLDE
-156 VDELGEEKIKGNI
+156 VDELGRENIEGKI

-191 FQRRSGAVKAAEYGA
+191 FQRRTGAVKAAEYGA
-206 VASVFRSLSSSTYD
+206 LASVFRSLSSSTYE

-250 SRALKNN
+250 SQALKEK
-257 PDLNLTVKLSGTW
+257 PKLKLHIKLSGTW
-270 YPDAPSHNVIGLIRG
+270 YPDALSHNVVGLLRG
-285 QKNPEKI
+285 EKNPEKI

-357 AVNEGEQHIA
+357 AVKENEQHIA

-373 SGYVPRGFGFSGSE
+373 SGYVPRGFGFSGSDEQLE
-387 KQYNKIQ
+387 KMQ

-457 ELGTASMAS
+457 ELGTASLAS
-466 LVYLID
+466 LIYLID